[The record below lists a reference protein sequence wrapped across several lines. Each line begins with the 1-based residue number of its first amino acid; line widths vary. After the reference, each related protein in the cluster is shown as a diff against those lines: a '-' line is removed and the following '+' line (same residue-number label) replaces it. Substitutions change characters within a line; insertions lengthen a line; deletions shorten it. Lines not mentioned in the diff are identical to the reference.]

1 MYILLGV
8 LSLTSIDCV
17 NIRDEI
23 MMKAIGRMCPHLK
36 EATFSEWL
44 QDTDA
49 ITPADQ
55 LFSILTTE
63 WPKVNCLNN
72 VLNVC
77 QSSLPNLI
85 SCRLNM

>member
-44 QDTDA
+44 HTDA
-49 ITPADQ
+49 ITPGQ
-55 LFSILTTE
+55 LLFILTTE
-63 WPKVNCLNN
+63 WPKVNCFYN
-72 VLNVC
+72 VLNVR

-85 SCRLNM
+85 SYRLNV

>member
-8 LSLTSIDCV
+8 LSLTSIDCE

-36 EATFSEWL
+36 EVTFSEL
-44 QDTDA
+44 PYTNA
-49 ITPADQ
+49 ITPGQ
-55 LFSILTTE
+55 LLFILTTE

-72 VLNVC
+72 VLNVR

-85 SCRLNM
+85 SYRLNV

>member
-8 LSLTSIDCV
+8 LSLTSIHYV

-23 MMKAIGRMCPHLK
+23 TMKAIGRMCPHLK
-36 EATFSEWL
+36 EATFLEL
-44 QDTDA
+44 LYTYA
-49 ITPADQ
+49 ITPGQ
-55 LFSILTTE
+55 ILFILTTE

-85 SCRLNM
+85 SCRLNV

>member
-36 EATFSEWL
+36 EATFSEL
-44 QDTDA
+44 LYTDA
-49 ITPADQ
+49 ITPGQ
-55 LFSILTTE
+55 LLFILTTE
-63 WPKVNCLNN
+63 WPKVNCFNN
-72 VLNVC
+72 VLNVR

-85 SCRLNM
+85 SCRLNV

>member
-49 ITPADQ
+49 ITPGQ
-55 LFSILTTE
+55 LLFILTTE
-63 WPKVNCLNN
+63 WPKVNCFNN
-72 VLNVC
+72 VLNVR

-85 SCRLNM
+85 SYRLNV

>member
-8 LSLTSIDCV
+8 INLTSIDFV
-17 NIRDEI
+17 NIRDKL

-49 ITPADQ
+49 ITPDQ
-55 LFSILTTE
+55 LYSILTTE
-63 WPKVNCLNN
+63 WPKVNFLNN
-72 VLNVC
+72 FLNVR
-77 QSSLPNLI
+77 QSSLTNLI
-85 SCRLNM
+85 SCRLNV